1 MAPMNFAPMNL
12 LHLEK
17 TNYKAT
23 MVGFPYDDLK
33 AWCGPYP
40 EDIFENQFKLV
51 TEGWEQG
58 LKLLEEC
65 AALVQNEK
73 EKFFYDDLCVI
84 AKAGYYHLKS
94 TYNQICFVRARDN
107 GFDKEQMALPYSLLS
122 GGQKTRLALSREL
135 CREPDILL
143 LDEPTNHLDIETLS
157 WLESYLV
164 AYKKCVIIISH
175 DRYFLDRITNK
186 TLIMEHK
193 SA

>member
-1 MAPMNFAPMNL
+1 MAPMNFGPMNL

-17 TNYKAT
+17 TNYHAT
-23 MVGFPYDDLK
+23 MVGFPYDDLQ

-73 EKFFYDDLCVI
+73 EKFFFDDLCVI

-94 TYNQICFVRARDN
+94 TYNQIRFVRARDN
-107 GFDKEQMALPYSLLS
+107 GFDKESMRQCAEDELKIAVAMHEIVRNDSRIGFEASNHYYYTLNDLRE
-122 GGQKTRLALSREL
+122 KALS
-135 CREPDILL
+135 CAGIL
-143 LDEPTNHLDIETLS
+143 ERLS
-157 WLESYLV
+157 
-164 AYKKCVIIISH
+164 
-175 DRYFLDRITNK
+175 
-186 TLIMEHK
+186 
-193 SA
+193 